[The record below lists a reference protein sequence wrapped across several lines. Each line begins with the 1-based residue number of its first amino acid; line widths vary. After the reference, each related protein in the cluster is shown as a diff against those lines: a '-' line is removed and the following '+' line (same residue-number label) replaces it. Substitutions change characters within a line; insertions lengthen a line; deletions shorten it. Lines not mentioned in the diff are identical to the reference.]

1 MFFQNGGGFSTNQQ
15 HHQNIASNGNN
26 NVIGGGQSQH
36 GIITRTNGGNFGG
49 MSNGGGGLGIRTITP
64 DIQNDHNISGVV
76 GGGVNNNMSY
86 SFHGSGSVVLGGG
99 LQPGPGSGLGSSGL
113 VATNPPEGYV
123 SANVFS
129 VSKNILKS
137 KHVLRVK
144 ISCKNRFIFAF

>member
-15 HHQNIASNGNN
+15 HHQNIANTGN

-49 MSNGGGGLGIRTITP
+49 MSNGGGLGIRTITP
-64 DIQNDHNISGVV
+64 DIQNDHNLSGVV

-129 VSKNILKS
+129 VSKKYS
-137 KHVLRVK
+137 
-144 ISCKNRFIFAF
+144 